1 MDLQFIITAAVVLV
15 LGSALQSAA
24 GFGFGMFAIPLLIM
38 CGAESYEA
46 IAILSICGTVQTI
59 IGVYTL
65 RRHVHWRQVAGMI
78 LLAGAMLPLGVW
90 TLHGIVQ
97 CCPVTTIR
105 QIFGA
110 IVLCAVLAQW
120 WWRMRPRDHLHW
132 GWGAAATVLCGYMSG
147 LAGMGGPPVVMW
159 VMAHRWSNQR
169 SRATLWTLFTG
180 LTPFQFFFLTRQFGD
195 EVLIA
200 YRDGALLSPVMLLG
214 ILPGL
219 WIGHRIPKPLLRQ
232 MSYAILLLIS
242 LYAILQP
249 PLSAAWSGR

>member
-1 MDLQFIITAAVVLV
+1 MDVQFIIAAAIVLV

-38 CGAESYEA
+38 LGAESYEA
-46 IAILSICGTVQTI
+46 IAMISMCGTVQTV

-65 RRHVHWRQVAGMI
+65 RRHVHWWQVAGMT
-78 LLAGAMLPLGVW
+78 LLAGAVLPLGVW
-90 TLHGIVQ
+90 TLGRIVAH
-97 CCPVTTIR
+97 CPQATIR

-120 WWRMRPRDHLHW
+120 LWRIRPRERLHR
-132 GWGAAATVLCGYMSG
+132 GWGVGATTLCGYMSG

-169 SRATLWTLFTG
+169 SRATLWALFTG
-180 LTPFQFFFLTRQFGD
+180 LTPFQFLVLTWRFGD
-195 EVLIA
+195 DVLYA
-200 YRDGALLSPVMLLG
+200 YRDGAMLSPVMLLG

-219 WIGHRIPKPLLRQ
+219 WIGQRIPKPLLRQ
-232 MSYAILLLIS
+232 ISYAILLLIS
-242 LYAILQP
+242 LYAIGQP
-249 PLSAAWSGR
+249 LLSGAWSGP